1 MAQTIYVYLT
11 SNQIA
16 TVEGCTGNPTL
27 EIETVQDGFYRDI
40 FTGTSAASLFFTG
53 TEGAFPGTAASVAA
67 PTFVNG
73 GIIPEGAAGTDYTT
87 NTQLANDT
95 EAHVKVSNFKVT
107 TSDEYNHEPLRPTE
121 FPITYWA
128 FPTTKDGTTMN
139 MRFRTTLVRGWGNA
153 PARR

>member
-16 TVEGCTGNPTL
+16 IVEGCTGNPTL

-40 FTGTSAASLFFTG
+40 FTGTSATDIFYTG
-53 TEGAFPGTAASVAA
+53 TSGAFPGNPASVAA

-73 GIIPEGAAGTDYTT
+73 GIIPVGAANTDYTT
-87 NTQLANDT
+87 NTQLQEDANS
-95 EAHVKVSNFKVT
+95 EVKVSNFKVT